1 MNPRARLLAGAIAAL
16 ASMSDTPATACD
28 VCAVYTATEIRE
40 GRTGPMVG
48 VAEQFSHF
56 GTLQRG
62 GDEVANPFG
71 EKIDSSITQILA
83 GYAPIPNLLLQANLP
98 VIHRSFRRVEEGVA
112 QTGSEHGIGD
122 LSLLGQYALWTRQ
135 TEETIVRFTLIGG
148 IKLPTGDSDR
158 LREELEHG
166 HGDEEGAGHD
176 HEAEEPES
184 GVHGHD
190 LALGSGSIDGIVGA
204 RLFASRG
211 RAFVTGGVQYA
222 IRSEGDFDYRYAD
235 DLTWTGGPGYFLFLE
250 HDHSLGLQAV
260 LSGETKGKDELDGER
275 LDDTAITAL
284 YVGPGVLF
292 THGSSFAV
300 DVAGDL
306 PVIQRNTALQIVPD
320 YRIRGGVSF
329 RF

>member
-1 MNPRARLLAGAIAAL
+1 M
-16 ASMSDTPATACD
+16 
-28 VCAVYTATEIRE
+28 RE
-40 GRTGPMVG
+40 RRTGPIVG

-62 GDEVANPFG
+62 GDEVANPFD
-71 EKIDSSITQILA
+71 EKLDSSITQVLV
-83 GYAPIPNLLLQANLP
+83 GYAPIPDLLLQVNLP
-98 VIHRSFRRVEEGVA
+98 VIHRTFRRVEEGVA
-112 QTGSEHGIGD
+112 QTGSESGIGD
-122 LSLLGQYALWTRQ
+122 LSLLGQYALWSRQ
-135 TEETIVRFTLIGG
+135 TEESIVRFTLIGG
-148 IKLPTGDSDR
+148 VKLPTGDGDR

-166 HGDEEGAGHD
+166 HDEEEGADHD
-176 HEAEEPES
+176 GAEEHAELGRSHGLAQSVRFHAGEDHGEVES

-211 RAFVTGGVQYA
+211 RAFVTGGIQYA

-235 DLTWTGGPGYFLFLE
+235 DLTWTGGPGYFLLLE
-250 HDHSLGLQAV
+250 HDHALGLQGI
-260 LSGETKGKDELDGER
+260 LTGETKGKDELAGER
-275 LDDTAITAL
+275 LDDTGVTAL
-284 YVGPGVLF
+284 YAGPGVLF
-292 THGSSFAV
+292 TYGSSFAL

-306 PVIQRNTALQIVPD
+306 PVVQNNTALQIVPD